1 MIFKRFRNKN
11 KKPAKKK
18 RARRGSLGPSILTG
32 EVVIDGHLMSAGE
45 LQIDGEVNG
54 DVRARAVVIDI
65 NGIVHGEVA
74 AEDVIVRG
82 RIIGPIRAL
91 HVHILNGAHVEG
103 DVLNETISIENGAFV
118 DGKIH
123 RVDNPL
129 GETYGHSE
137 QQQPSH
143 FDAPQQQS
151 QYGFTEQTPFAPSHV
166 PPPGKDD
173 NLE

>member
-1 MIFKRFRNKN
+1 MIFKRFRSKRKAGKN
-11 KKPAKKK
+11 SKK
-18 RARRGSLGPSILTG
+18 RTARRGNLGPSIVTG
-32 EVVIDGHLMSAGE
+32 EVVIDGHLLSGGE
-45 LQIDGEVNG
+45 LQVDGEING
-54 DVRARAVVIDI
+54 DVRARAVVVDI

-82 RIIGPIRAL
+82 RIIGPIRGV

-129 GETYGHSE
+129 GEAYSQIDRQSDDQFPAPS
-137 QQQPSH
+137 QQDPSH
-143 FDAPQQQS
+143 
-151 QYGFTEQTPFAPSHV
+151 YE
-166 PPPGKDD
+166 
-173 NLE
+173 